1 MRWIIAAALFG
12 AVISFAFIDPAG
24 AKQQTQSAKYSA
36 HATEFSAARKKVRKV
51 RKVRYVK
58 HGQAKRVRAAAGAA
72 VAPQEF
78 CGDRYC
84 GSGGVSERSFGRGMA
99 NATGSTMRGAGR
111 VPGRVFMAGGSLLA
125 EAERHLGKTASQLGL
140 PRSLWCADFLNKI
153 APGHGTDRR
162 AKSWA
167 SAGRPA
173 ARGCIGCVAVLTRGK
188 RGGHVGIGHG
198 WDGQNPIL
206 ISGNHGRRVGIG
218 EYSAARI
225 VALRQL

>member
-1 MRWIIAAALFG
+1 MRWFIAAALFG
-12 AVISFAFIDPAG
+12 AVISFAFAG
-24 AKQQTQSAKYSA
+24 PVEARKVVQVVQHSAET
-36 HATEFSAARKKVRKV
+36 TEFSAARKKAKKPVRSAV
-51 RKVRYVK
+51 RV
-58 HGQAKRVRAAAGAA
+58 A
-72 VAPQEF
+72 VAPLEF

-84 GSGGVSERSFGRGMA
+84 GSGGASERSFGRGMVR
-99 NATGSTMRGAGR
+99 ATGSTARGAAR
-111 VPGRVFMAGGSLLA
+111 VPGRVFMAGGALLV

-140 PRSLWCADFLNKI
+140 PRSLWCSDFMNKI

-173 ARGCIGCVAVLTRGK
+173 ARRCIGCVAVLTRGK
-188 RGGHVGIGHG
+188 RGGHVGIVKG
-198 WDGQNPIL
+198 WNGPNPII

-218 EYSAARI
+218 EYSARRI